1 MATTRLADVVVPEE
15 FTSYITQNTMQKSAL
30 VAAGVAIRNAEIE
43 AQLTAGADAFTVPNW
58 FDLGDDEANIV
69 SDDPAV
75 DAVPRKLVAGR
86 QTIRKAF
93 LHNSWSAMNL
103 ASELAGDDAIAR
115 IKDRATAY
123 WTRQLQKRLIATL
136 NGILADNEAANGGDM
151 VFGSA
156 ATAFD
161 ATAIIN
167 AAATLG
173 DSMRDLSAVA
183 MHSDVYAQALRD
195 DLIATERQSD
205 GGFIQT
211 FRGLAVVVDDGMPK
225 AAGAPDT
232 YVTALFG
239 AGAIGY
245 GVVPPRI
252 ADGTEVENKPS
263 SGNGGGQQILH
274 SRVNLAVHPAGFSY
288 VGIPAAVS
296 PSLAELADAAN
307 WQRVFER
314 KAIPLA
320 FLRHT
325 V

>member
-1 MATTRLADVVVPEE
+1 MATTRLTDVVVPEE
-15 FTSYITQNTMQKSAL
+15 FTSYIVQNTMEKTAL
-30 VAAGVAIRNAEIE
+30 VEAGVAVRNGEIE

-58 FDLGDDEANIV
+58 FDLGNDEANIV

-86 QTIRKAF
+86 QVIRKSF

-115 IKDRATAY
+115 IRNRAAAY
-123 WTRQLQKRLIATL
+123 WTRQAQRRLVASL
-136 NGILADNEAANGGDM
+136 NGILADNEANDSGDM
-151 VFGSA
+151 VYGTA

-161 ATAIIN
+161 AIAIIN

-195 DLIATERQSD
+195 DLVATERQSD

-211 FRGLAVVVDDGMPK
+211 FRGLAIVVDDGMPYNS
-225 AAGAPDT
+225 GDSS

-239 AGAIGY
+239 ARAVGY
-245 GVVPPRI
+245 GVVKPRI
-252 ADGTEVENKPS
+252 AEGTEIENKPS

-274 SRVNLAVHPAGFSY
+274 SRVNLAIHPAGFSY
-288 VGIPAAVS
+288 TGIPAAAS
-296 PSLAELADAAN
+296 PSIAELAAAAN
-307 WQRVFER
+307 WDRVFER

>member
-1 MATTRLADVVVPEE
+1 MATTRLTDVVVPEE
-15 FTSYITQNTMQKSAL
+15 FTGYIVQNTMQKSAL

-43 AQLTAGADAFTVPNW
+43 AQLSAGADAFTVPNW
-58 FDLGDDEANIV
+58 FDLGDDEADIV

-75 DAVPRKLVAGR
+75 DSIPRKLVAGR
-86 QTIRKAF
+86 QVIRKAF

-115 IKDRATAY
+115 IKDRAAAY
-123 WTRQLQKRLIATL
+123 WTRQLQKRLIASL
-136 NGILADNEAANGGDM
+136 NGVLADNEASNGGDM
-151 VFGSA
+151 VFGTV

-195 DLIATERQSD
+195 DLVASERQSD

-211 FRGLAVVVDDGMPK
+211 FRGLAIVVDDGMPFDD
-225 AAGAPDT
+225 ATDS

-239 AGAIGY
+239 AGAVGY

-252 ADGTEVENKPS
+252 AEGTEVENRPS

-274 SRVNLAVHPAGFSY
+274 TRVNLAVHPAGFSY
-288 VGIPAAVS
+288 TGIPAAVS
-296 PSLAELADAAN
+296 PSIAELADAAN
-307 WQRVFER
+307 WARVFER

>member
-1 MATTRLADVVVPEE
+1 MATTRLTDVVVPEE
-15 FTSYITQNTMQKSAL
+15 FTNYISQNTMEKSAL
-30 VAAGVAIRNAEIE
+30 VAAGVAVRNAEIE

-58 FDLGDDEANIV
+58 FDLGNEEANIV

-86 QTIRKAF
+86 QVIRKAF

-115 IKDRATAY
+115 IKDRAAAY
-123 WTRQLQKRLIATL
+123 WTRQLQRRLIATL
-136 NGILADNEAANGGDM
+136 NGILADNEANDAGDM
-151 VFGSA
+151 VFGTA

-195 DLIATERQSD
+195 DLVATERQSD

-211 FRGLAVVVDDGMPK
+211 FRGLAIVVDDGMPYDDV
-225 AAGAPDT
+225 GGS

-239 AGAIGY
+239 AGAVGY

-252 ADGTEVENKPS
+252 AEGTEVENKPS

-288 VGIPAAVS
+288 TGNPAAVS
-296 PSLAELADAAN
+296 ASIAELADAAN
-307 WQRVFER
+307 WDRVFER

>member
-1 MATTRLADVVVPEE
+1 MATTRLTDVVVPEE
-15 FTSYITQNTMQKSAL
+15 FTSYIVQNTMEKTAL
-30 VAAGVAIRNAEIE
+30 VEAGVAVRNGEIE

-58 FDLGDDEANIV
+58 FDLGNDEANIV

-86 QTIRKAF
+86 QVIRKSF

-115 IKDRATAY
+115 IRNRAAAY
-123 WTRQLQKRLIATL
+123 WTRQAQRRLVASL
-136 NGILADNEAANGGDM
+136 NGILADNEANDSGDM
-151 VFGSA
+151 VYGTA

-161 ATAIIN
+161 AIAIIN

-183 MHSDVYAQALRD
+183 MPSDVYSQELRD
-195 DLIATERQSD
+195 DLVATERQSD

-211 FRGLAVVVDDGMPK
+211 FRGLAIVVDDGMPYSS
-225 AAGAPDT
+225 GDSS

-239 AGAIGY
+239 ARAVGY
-245 GVVPPRI
+245 GVVKPRI
-252 ADGTEVENKPS
+252 AEGTEIENKPS

-274 SRVNLAVHPAGFSY
+274 SRVNLAIHPAGFSY
-288 VGIPAAVS
+288 TGIPAAAS
-296 PSLAELADAAN
+296 PSIAELAAAAN
-307 WQRVFER
+307 WDRVFER

>member
-1 MATTRLADVVVPEE
+1 MATTRLIDVVVPEE
-15 FTSYITQNTMQKSAL
+15 FTSYIVQNTMEKSAL
-30 VAAGVAIRNAEIE
+30 VAAGVAVRNAEIE

-58 FDLGDDEANIV
+58 FDLGNDEANIV

-86 QTIRKAF
+86 QTVRKAF

-115 IKDRATAY
+115 IKDRASAY
-123 WTRQLQKRLIATL
+123 WTRQLQRRLIATL
-136 NGILADNEAANGGDM
+136 NGILADNEANDAGDM
-151 VFGSA
+151 VFGTA

-211 FRGLAVVVDDGMPK
+211 FRGLAVVVDDGMPFDDV
-225 AAGAPDT
+225 AGS

-239 AGAIGY
+239 AGAVGY

-252 ADGTEVENKPS
+252 AEGTEVENKPS

-288 VGIPAAVS
+288 TGIPAAVS
-296 PSLAELADAAN
+296 PSIAELANAAN
-307 WQRVFER
+307 WDRVFER

>member
-1 MATTRLADVVVPEE
+1 MAVTRLSDVVVPEE
-15 FTSYITQNTMQKSAL
+15 FTKYIAQNTMQKSAL
-30 VAAGVAIRNAEIE
+30 VDAGVAVRNAEIE
-43 AQLTAGADAFTVPNW
+43 AQLTAGADSFTVPNW
-58 FDLGDDEANIV
+58 FDLGDDEADIV

-75 DAVPRKLVAGR
+75 ESVPRKLVAGR
-86 QTIRKAF
+86 QVIRKAF

-115 IKDRATAY
+115 IQERAAAY
-123 WTRQLQKRLIATL
+123 WTRQLQKRLIASL
-136 NGILADNEAANGGDM
+136 NGILADNEASNDGDM
-151 VFGSA
+151 VFGTA

-173 DSMRDLSAVA
+173 DSMRDLTAVA
-183 MHSDVYAQALRD
+183 MHGDVYAEALRN
-195 DLIATERQSD
+195 DLVESVPQSD

-211 FRGLAVVVDDGMPK
+211 FRGLAIVVDDGMPFD
-225 AAGAPDT
+225 GATDS

-239 AGAIGY
+239 PRSVGY
-245 GVVPPRI
+245 GVVAPRI
-252 ADGTEVENKPS
+252 AEGTEVENKPGA
-263 SGNGGGQQILH
+263 GNGGGQQILH

-288 VGIPAAVS
+288 TGAPAAAS
-296 PSLAELADAAN
+296 ASLAELTSAAS
-307 WQRVFER
+307 WARVFER

>member
-1 MATTRLADVVVPEE
+1 MPVTRLADVVVPEE

-30 VAAGVAIRNAEIE
+30 VAAGVAVRNAEIE

-136 NGILADNEAANGGDM
+136 NGILADNEAANAGDM
-151 VFGSA
+151 VFGTA

-161 ATAIIN
+161 ASAIIN

-211 FRGLAVVVDDGMPK
+211 FRGLAVVVDDGMPFDDVT
-225 AAGAPDT
+225 DT

-252 ADGTEVENKPS
+252 AEGTEVENKPS

>member
-1 MATTRLADVVVPEE
+1 MAVTRLTDVVVPEE
-15 FTSYITQNTMQKSAL
+15 FTRYIVQNTMEKTAL
-30 VAAGVAIRNAEIE
+30 VEAGVAVRNGEIE
-43 AQLTAGADAFTVPNW
+43 AQLIAGADAFTVPNW
-58 FDLGDDEANIV
+58 FDLGNEEADIV

-75 DAVPRKLVAGR
+75 DSTPRKLVAGR
-86 QTIRKAF
+86 QVIRKSF

-115 IKDRATAY
+115 IRERAAAY
-123 WTRQLQKRLIATL
+123 WTRQLQRRLVASL
-136 NGILADNEAANGGDM
+136 NGILADNLANDAGDM
-151 VFGSA
+151 VYGTA

-161 ATAIIN
+161 AVAIIN

-225 AAGAPDT
+225 VVGTPNT

-239 AGAIGY
+239 ARAVGY

-252 ADGTEVENKPS
+252 ADGTEIENKPS

-288 VGIPAAVS
+288 VGNPAAAS
-296 PSLAELADAAN
+296 PSIAELATAAN
-307 WQRVFER
+307 WDRVFER

-320 FLRHT
+320 FLQHT

>member
-1 MATTRLADVVVPEE
+1 MATTRLIDVVVPEE
-15 FTSYITQNTMQKSAL
+15 FTSYVSQNTMEKSAL
-30 VAAGVAIRNAEIE
+30 VAASVAVRNAEIE

-58 FDLGDDEANIV
+58 FDLGNEEANIV

-103 ASELAGDDAIAR
+103 ASELAGSDAIAR
-115 IKDRATAY
+115 IKERAAAY
-123 WTRQLQKRLIATL
+123 WTRQLQRRLIATL
-136 NGILADNEAANGGDM
+136 NGILADNEADDDGDM
-151 VFGSA
+151 VFGTV

-211 FRGLAVVVDDGMPK
+211 FRGLAIVVDDGMPYNDVD
-225 AAGAPDT
+225 GS

-245 GVVPPRI
+245 GIVPPRI
-252 ADGTEVENKPS
+252 AEGTEVENRPS

-288 VGIPAAVS
+288 TGIPAAVS
-296 PSLAELADAAN
+296 PSIAELADAAN
-307 WQRVFER
+307 WDRVFER

>member
-15 FTSYITQNTMQKSAL
+15 FTSYIVQNTMEKSAL
-30 VAAGVAIRNAEIE
+30 VAAGVAVRNAEIE
-43 AQLTAGADAFTVPNW
+43 AQLTAGADSFTVPNW
-58 FDLGDDEANIV
+58 FDLGNDEADIV

-75 DAVPRKLVAGR
+75 DSVPRKLVAGR
-86 QTIRKAF
+86 QVVRKAF

-115 IKDRATAY
+115 IKDRAAAY
-123 WTRQLQKRLIATL
+123 WTRQLQKRLVATL
-136 NGILADNEAANGGDM
+136 NGILADNEASNAGDM
-151 VFGSA
+151 VFGTA

-161 ATAIIN
+161 AVAIIN

-205 GGFIQT
+205 GGLIQT
-211 FRGLAVVVDDGMPK
+211 FRGLAVVVDDGMPFDDVT
-225 AAGAPDT
+225 DT

-239 AGAIGY
+239 AGAVGY

-252 ADGTEVENKPS
+252 AEGTEVENKPS

-288 VGIPAAVS
+288 TGIPAAVS

-307 WQRVFER
+307 WARVFER

>member
-1 MATTRLADVVVPEE
+1 MATTRLVDVVVPEE
-15 FTSYITQNTMQKSAL
+15 FTNYIVQNTMQKSAL
-30 VAAGVAIRNAEIE
+30 VEAGVAVRNAEIE

-86 QTIRKAF
+86 QVIRKAF

-136 NGILADNEAANGGDM
+136 NGILADNEANNAGDM
-151 VFGSA
+151 VFGTV

-183 MHSDVYAQALRD
+183 MHSNVYAQALRD
-195 DLIATERQSD
+195 DLVATERQSD

-211 FRGLAVVVDDGMPK
+211 FRGLAIVVDDGMPFDD
-225 AAGAPDT
+225 ATDS
-232 YVTALFG
+232 YVTAVFG
-239 AGAIGY
+239 AGAVGY

-252 ADGTEVENKPS
+252 AEGTEVENKPS

-288 VGIPAAVS
+288 TGLPAAVS
-296 PSLAELADAAN
+296 PSLAELASAAN
-307 WQRVFER
+307 WDRVFER

>member
-1 MATTRLADVVVPEE
+1 MATTRLVDVVVPEE
-15 FTSYITQNTMQKSAL
+15 FTNYIVQNTMQKSAL
-30 VAAGVAIRNAEIE
+30 VEAGVAVRNAEIE
-43 AQLTAGADAFTVPNW
+43 AQLTAGSDAFTVPNW

-86 QTIRKAF
+86 QVIRKAF

-136 NGILADNEAANGGDM
+136 NGILADNEANNAGDM
-151 VFGSA
+151 VFGTA

-195 DLIATERQSD
+195 DLVATERQSD

-211 FRGLAVVVDDGMPK
+211 FRGLAIVVDDGMPFDD
-225 AAGAPDT
+225 ATDS
-232 YVTALFG
+232 YVTAVFG
-239 AGAIGY
+239 AGAVGY

-252 ADGTEVENKPS
+252 AEGTEVENKPS

-288 VGIPAAVS
+288 TGLPAAVS
-296 PSLAELADAAN
+296 PSLAELASAAN
-307 WQRVFER
+307 WDRVFER

>member
-30 VAAGVAIRNAEIE
+30 VAAGVAVRNAEIE

-136 NGILADNEAANGGDM
+136 NGILADNEAANAGDM
-151 VFGSA
+151 VFGTA

-211 FRGLAVVVDDGMPK
+211 FRGLAVVVDDGMPFDDVT
-225 AAGAPDT
+225 DT

-252 ADGTEVENKPS
+252 AEGTEVENKPS

>member
-136 NGILADNEAANGGDM
+136 NGILADNEAANAGDM

-225 AAGAPDT
+225 VEGAPDT

-239 AGAIGY
+239 AGAVGY

-252 ADGTEVENKPS
+252 AEGTEVENKPS

-296 PSLAELADAAN
+296 PSLAELADPAN
-307 WQRVFER
+307 WARVFER